1 MCTNNKHK
9 KSLVGIGLKY
19 LSKMSAVLQETVMPR
34 MIEKKKK
41 TEHETDIDLCL
52 LWLKMT
58 SYFFIFFMA
67 TFEGQGLH
75 TRSNDRGTKAYH
87 DFYSMY

>member
-1 MCTNNKHK
+1 
-9 KSLVGIGLKY
+9 
-19 LSKMSAVLQETVMPR
+19 MSAVLQETVMPL
-34 MIEKKKK
+34 MIEKK

>member
-1 MCTNNKHK
+1 MCTSNKHK

-19 LSKMSAVLQETVMPR
+19 LSKMFAVLQETVMPL
-34 MIEKKKK
+34 MIEKKRK

-58 SYFFIFFMA
+58 SYFLIFF
-67 TFEGQGLH
+67 
-75 TRSNDRGTKAYH
+75 S
-87 DFYSMY
+87 

>member
-19 LSKMSAVLQETVMPR
+19 LSKMSAVLQETVLPR
-34 MIEKKKK
+34 MIEKKK
-41 TEHETDIDLCL
+41 TEHETDIDLCV

-58 SYFFIFFMA
+58 NFFIFFMA

-75 TRSNDRGTKAYH
+75 TGSNDRGTKAYH